1 MDLLYDVIVDYA
13 SYPEFIDDME
23 AVEIVRTEGE
33 TIEAA
38 FTLNLIKRIQ
48 YTLELVGERPHKVR
62 WSLVASKLFQH
73 NDGGWDLEQIG
84 ENKTRATYSIDVG
97 FGLAVPKAISN
108 RLIGSSL
115 PRTLESFKARAESL
129 VGS

>member
-23 AVEIVRTEGE
+23 AVEIVSTEGE